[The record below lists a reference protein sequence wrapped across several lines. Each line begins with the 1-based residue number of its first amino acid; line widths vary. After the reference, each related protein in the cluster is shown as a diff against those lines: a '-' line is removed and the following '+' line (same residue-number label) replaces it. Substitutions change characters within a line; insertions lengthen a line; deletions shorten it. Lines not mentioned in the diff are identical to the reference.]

1 MHSVLKFEWTLT
13 GGVIVTKS
21 ILITEDEKDIVD
33 LIEYHLKQSGFSVI
47 SALDVSIS
55 YTDTADPPEA
65 LFVVMDYP
73 ASKTP
78 ISLDKKK
85 EISGQLNDWS

>member
-1 MHSVLKFEWTLT
+1 
-13 GGVIVTKS
+13 
-21 ILITEDEKDIVD
+21 
-33 LIEYHLKQSGFSVI
+33 VI
-47 SALDVSIS
+47 SALDVSI
-55 YTDTADPPEA
+55 YYADTADPQEA

>member
-1 MHSVLKFEWTLT
+1 V
-13 GGVIVTKS
+13 GVIITKS
-21 ILITEDEKDIVD
+21 ILIIEDEKNIAD
-33 LIEYHLKQSGFSVI
+33 LIEYHLKQWGFSVI

-55 YTDTADPPEA
+55 YIDTEDPPEA
-65 LFVVMDYP
+65 LYVVMDNP
-73 ASKTP
+73 MSKTP

>member
-1 MHSVLKFEWTLT
+1 M
-13 GGVIVTKS
+13 
-21 ILITEDEKDIVD
+21 
-33 LIEYHLKQSGFSVI
+33 
-47 SALDVSIS
+47 SALDVSI
-55 YTDTADPPEA
+55 YYADTADPPEA
-65 LFVVMDYP
+65 LFVAMDYP